1 MIVGSSFLIY
11 WILAVEVSVIQVPL
25 EVAINVLDISC
36 ISAMYMYELN
46 VVSHRKVALLRH
58 HKSVGC
64 GLRVSLAQFLSC
76 LYLACTMI

>member
-36 ISAMYMYELN
+36 ISAMYMYEN

-58 HKSVGC
+58 HKSVGFPSGC
-64 GLRVSLAQFLSC
+64 HSHSF
-76 LYLACTMI
+76 YLACTLLVR